1 MRLIHRHR
9 HNHRSPTARIA
20 ITQAE
25 ITADLHYPLANSR
38 PSPDR
43 VLLHTDRKSLV

>member
-9 HNHRSPTARIA
+9 NDRGKAPRIA

-25 ITADLHYPLANSR
+25 ITADLHYPVARRLAAGEAAAVHRSAPR
-38 PSPDR
+38 
-43 VLLHTDRKSLV
+43 

>member
-9 HNHRSPTARIA
+9 DNDRSRSPRIA

-25 ITADLHYPLANSR
+25 ITADLHYPLASSR
-38 PSPDR
+38 PVQRAAEAARRGSGR
-43 VLLHTDRKSLV
+43 

>member
-9 HNHRSPTARIA
+9 NHYRGKAPRIA

-25 ITADLHYPLANSR
+25 ITADLHYPVSR
-38 PSPDR
+38 RAAASEAAAVRRSAPR
-43 VLLHTDRKSLV
+43 

>member
-9 HNHRSPTARIA
+9 KRNPRKLKRIA

-25 ITADLHYPLANSR
+25 ITADLVYPSKAR
-38 PSPDR
+38 R
-43 VLLHTDRKSLV
+43 